1 MFGTIIL
8 ILAIIGGL
16 LAASSL
22 IASKSQ
28 DAGEALKKLAPY
40 QGIIGV
46 IILALGLYYFLF
58 HSLPNIGTLVK
69 FTGGLFAII
78 TQVLMVLVGFILAYG
93 LIAEKLLS
101 KNEAAQEKG
110 AQAAQ
115 KLTKIQIP
123 LGIAL
128 AVCALLA
135 LIL

>member
-1 MFGTIIL
+1 MFGTIVL

-58 HSLPNIGTLVK
+58 YSLPNIGTLVK

-101 KNEAAQEKG
+101 KNETAQEKG
-110 AQAAQ
+110 AEAAK
-115 KLTKIQIP
+115 KLTKIQVP

-128 AVCALLA
+128 AVCGVLA
-135 LIL
+135 LVL

>member
-28 DAGEALKKLAPY
+28 DAGVALKKIAPY

-46 IILALGLYYFLF
+46 IILVLGLYYFLF
-58 HSLPNIGTLVK
+58 YSLPNLGLMIK

-101 KNEAAQEKG
+101 KNETAKEKG
-110 AQAAQ
+110 AEAAK
-115 KLTKIQIP
+115 KLTKIQVP

-128 AVCALLA
+128 AVCGLLA